1 MRRIDQWW
9 FPGCIAASERHA
21 LLPEPS
27 FYSKRRIVPKYEK
40 TLNAKL
46 CCVGALTHPAE
57 VVISK
62 EVETNRASGK

>member
-1 MRRIDQWW
+1 MVVSRIKATS
-9 FPGCIAASERHA
+9 GGHA

-27 FYSKRRIVPKYEK
+27 FYSKRRIVPKYEN

-62 EVETNRASGK
+62 EVEANRVSGK